1 MAGFLKKSAL
11 AGRWPRWRVYLH
23 AGLAVALAV
32 LTGGA
37 WAAAYTLP
45 AGIGSGPFSA
55 CVSGGG
61 STYNCSGNVS
71 IGSNDTVNFSASMT
85 LNVAGNFTVA
95 NNSNLNG
102 GAYTVNIVAG
112 GSITLGNSNVSAV
125 NFTAGGSFVAGN
137 TATING
143 DITAGGNVTI
153 GNGGSVTGDILAGG
167 SLSIGSGTTVAG
179 SCVPSHAACS
189 SSTPTPLAEY
199 RFDECGQYGG
209 AAGEVVDTR
218 GAYPGTP
225 MGGLQNATP
234 GQIQRY
240 ADFSAAS
247 RYANLSSGPTLGSA
261 WTIAAWFKKPFAGSG
276 THSNRYYVLGSVA
289 GGGDVIFLDRNNSYR
304 WGVYTINAS
313 DSTGS
318 GGTTNGTFNFGTLAD
333 GWHHVVLVGS
343 GNTTRLYVDGTYRD
357 QVGRQLIGTFRY
369 VGASYDGAGTSSGQS
384 FGTPLDEFKI
394 YAGAM
399 DASQVSSLYANELAG
414 NNHDGSVRP
423 PACPVMTIANASL
436 TEGNSGS
443 ANMNFTVSLSSVAAS
458 TVTATYALTDGTATG
473 DASCAGGIDYDNDGG
488 TVTIAS
494 GSSSGTIIVPV
505 CGDLLYEGNETF
517 TVTLSSPV
525 GATLGSPSGA
535 TGTITNDDAAPTISI
550 AAASTTEGDSGTKSL
565 SFTVTQSAA
574 SGLATTATYALTNGT
589 ATGGGCGGTADF
601 VNAGGTVTIAA
612 GATSGTIDVP
622 ICGDTTYESDETLTV
637 TLSSPSN
644 ATLGTPSSA
653 TGTIVNDDVDPDGCF
668 LDTFTGADGTAPS
681 SDWKTSSSSGSFGQP
696 KITGNRLRLTD
707 STTNVSTAAHLQ
719 KLFPGAG
726 NKIVVE
732 FDHFAY
738 SGTGA
743 DGVAFAMSDATVTPN
758 AGAYGGSLGY
768 AQKTG
773 INGFAGGWLG
783 IGLDEYGNFANP
795 TEGRVGGPGFTVD
808 AVTVRGSG
816 SGTSGYD
823 YHATSGTLSPGID
836 AAAGGGGISYQGSG
850 AQAAATSGNVTPAL
864 PAHAAND
871 LLVCLVLSKDNVAH
885 SATGWTQYYSLTN
898 GTDLRGSLFYKIA
911 GSASETAPTITHAG
925 GNGIQARCSGF
936 RGVDTASPFV
946 VAYGTTNTS
955 GDDKINTPSVNT
967 SGTNSVMALIAG
979 YVDNDAGL
987 GTNNDYGL
995 ASNPQDISFSQAY
1008 YSIYNPATGSTHDSA
1023 LTLFYATQPTGGTLG
1038 AYAIDTNS
1046 DEDSIGVLVALRPAP
1061 ASASGYRFRITV
1073 DHTDGTHAYTIVER
1087 DTGSGYATVI
1097 PQYDAKAEP
1106 NQAAV
1111 PANWLLSFTGST
1123 GASTNI
1129 HEIDNLKVCAVK
1141 PIVPIGPNHYVIS
1154 HSGTGLTCE
1163 AEPVTFT
1170 AHDAGHSRANAGG
1183 RTLSI
1188 STSTSKGA
1196 WLTAA
1201 DNCSST
1207 CYNSVG
1213 GTVACAGT
1221 FTGTTGN
1228 NGQASYLF
1236 ANGETG
1242 IRLCLKHNVAT
1253 TVNINVSDGS
1263 ASEATGSAAGE
1274 APPGAD
1280 PVLVFSD
1287 TGFRFYADGAVD
1299 AIGNLVAGL
1308 RSDVT
1313 DTTWQ
1318 PSPQTIVIRAL
1329 KSSETTP
1336 ARCVSL
1342 LGSTAKTVQFG
1353 YECVD
1358 PNACHASSGGLEVNG
1373 AAVAGSTGA
1382 PTPASNVSV
1391 TFDGSGSGT
1400 INLKYWDVGQIK
1412 LYAQTSI
1419 ADAASGDVSIV
1430 TGASNGFIVKPYGFD
1445 VRACTGSTPC
1455 TTANASATDGTGS
1468 VFAKAG
1474 EVFNATVKAVAY
1486 GGTVV
1491 TPSFGLGTG
1500 NATESVNLTPTLVAP
1515 SGAVGALGGTA
1526 LPKRNAFT
1534 DGVANLSDLN
1544 WSEVGVMKINAAN
1557 TLFQTVTSAA
1567 TGASGNIGRFTPH
1580 HFGVTGTVVTRSDM
1594 QTSEGQVVPFTYMGE
1609 PMKLALVVTAYNKA
1623 EGVTQNYKGNFAKLD
1638 AGTLG
1643 TTVANWTCTSGTQCM
1658 GLGIVSGGNL
1668 SARLGID
1675 TASANSAVP
1684 ANTTTAGGATAGW
1697 EAGTSYFSLN
1707 MVVSRDTAAD
1717 GPYRNLKFGA
1727 KPRDADG
1734 VTLPPRLSTDTAH
1747 CVNLDVGSGNE
1758 NPACDP
1764 GATETNLRRK
1774 LFETDLRFGRLWLG
1788 NAYGSD
1794 QRGLAVPYETQ
1805 YWNGFAFV
1813 RNADDGLTPFAVGNI
1828 SRVTSL
1834 TTTLALT
1841 NLSAGRGTI
1850 DLGTPNGRGTVDVY
1864 VNLDSAGAPSNCGG
1878 HAEGTTVARSYLSG
1892 KWCGTAHD
1900 RDPVARATFGIQAGR
1915 KGPIYIRENY

>member
-1 MAGFLKKSAL
+1 MNTLLCCIRNSWYSPCFMGTRLLRGF
-11 AGRWPRWRVYLH
+11 RVLN
-23 AGLAVALAV
+23 AV
-32 LTGGA
+32 LLLL
-37 WAAAYTLP
+37 W
-45 AGIGSGPFSA
+45 
-55 CVSGGG
+55 
-61 STYNCSGNVS
+61 
-71 IGSNDTVNFSASMT
+71 
-85 LNVAGNFTVA
+85 
-95 NNSNLNG
+95 
-102 GAYTVNIVAG
+102 
-112 GSITLGNSNVSAV
+112 
-125 NFTAGGSFVAGN
+125 
-137 TATING
+137 
-143 DITAGGNVTI
+143 GGNV
-153 GNGGSVTGDILAGG
+153 LA
-167 SLSIGSGTTVAG
+167 
-179 SCVPSHAACS
+179 
-189 SSTPTPLAEY
+189 
-199 RFDECGQYGG
+199 
-209 AAGEVVDTR
+209 
-218 GAYPGTP
+218 
-225 MGGLQNATP
+225 AT
-234 GQIQRY
+234 
-240 ADFSAAS
+240 
-247 RYANLSSGPTLGSA
+247 
-261 WTIAAWFKKPFAGSG
+261 
-276 THSNRYYVLGSVA
+276 
-289 GGGDVIFLDRNNSYR
+289 
-304 WGVYTINAS
+304 
-313 DSTGS
+313 
-318 GGTTNGTFNFGTLAD
+318 
-333 GWHHVVLVGS
+333 
-343 GNTTRLYVDGTYRD
+343 
-357 QVGRQLIGTFRY
+357 RY
-369 VGASYDGAGTSSGQS
+369 VGACGSPSNATIVAAIAAASAGDTILVCPGTYNEAVTVNKNNLTIRGSTGNRGDVTISNNGIPFSLTGAATTIKDMTVVSTNNKGIYRGWTASPSAYTFENLAVTAKDKGVHIDVSAKISFKNVNVTSSNENAIELEWDSDGAHIFDTVTVDAHKKGIYSANGGATFSNVSVTARDKGIEMNPKYDAVFSNVTVTSSNEAGIQLGWVATGKTLNFSDVTVSAKKQGIYVDVSGKVTFTNVAVASGNDDAIYLGWDTTGAHVFDTVTASSGNGRGIYSAHGGVTFKDLTVTATKDAIEIGPEYDAIFTNISATSSDDDGIHMNWVSTGRTLTLSGLDISAKDRGIYVDTSAALSIRNSVISSSNGDAIYLGWGAQGAHVLDNLTLDAPSGDGIEFAAAVPSSTIGNVCVNSSQRGVYISQWGSRNVTITGSKFVGTSHGVRTDADPSYKTTVSGSCFMKSAAPRAYSNSTAHAFNGNYWQGVAG
-384 FGTPLDEFKI
+384 GTSYVD
-394 YAGAM
+394 
-399 DASQVSSLYANELAG
+399 G
-414 NNHDGSVRP
+414 NVRDN
-423 PACPVMTIANASL
+423 ATLGGCPVTSCYSGSLPLLTIATSGAAA
-436 TEGNSGS
+436 EGNSGTS
-443 ANMNFTVSLSSVAAS
+443 TLSFTVSLSAAA
-458 TVTATYALTDGTATG
+458 TATTTATYAFTDGTATG
-473 DASCAGGIDYDNDGG
+473 GASCTAGVDYINTGG

-494 GSSSGTIIVPV
+494 GSNTGTINATL
-505 CGDLLYEGNETF
+505 CGDTTYEADETF
-517 TVTLSSPV
+517 TLALSSPV
-525 GATLGSPSGA
+525 NATLGSPSSA

-550 AAASTTEGDSGTKSL
+550 AAASTTEGDSGTKNL

-589 ATGGGCGGTADF
+589 ATGGGCGGAADF
-601 VNAGGTVTIAA
+601 ANAGGTVTIVA

-668 LDTFTGADGTAPS
+668 LDTFTGADNSAPS
-681 SDWKTSSSSGSFGQP
+681 SNWTTTTSSGSFGAP
-696 KITGNRLRLTD
+696 RIFGNRLRLTD
-707 STTNVSTAAHLQ
+707 NSASVSTAAHLQ
-719 KLFPGAG
+719 RMFPGAG

-738 SGTGA
+738 NGTGA
-743 DGVAFAMSDATVTPN
+743 DGIALTFSDAAVTPQ
-758 AGAYGGSLGY
+758 AGAFGGSLGY
-768 AQKTG
+768 AQKSNPGSDCTVVG
-773 INGFAGGWLG
+773 GCPGFAGGWLG
-783 IGLDEYGNFANP
+783 IGFDEYGNFSNA
-795 TEGRVGGPGFTVD
+795 TEGRIGGPGSRPDRV
-808 AVTVRGSG
+808 AIRGSG
-816 SGTSGYD
+816 SGQSGYV
-823 YHATSGTLSPGID
+823 YHTGSALLSPGID
-836 AAAGGGGISYQGSG
+836 QS
-850 AQAAATSGNVTPAL
+850 
-864 PAHAAND
+864 
-871 LLVCLVLSKDNVAH
+871 
-885 SATGWTQYYSLTN
+885 
-898 GTDLRGSLFYKIA
+898 
-911 GSASETAPTITHAG
+911 
-925 GNGIQARCSGF
+925 
-936 RGVDTASPFV
+936 
-946 VAYGTTNTS
+946 GTTP
-955 GDDKINTPSVNT
+955 GP
-967 SGTNSVMALIAG
+967 G
-979 YVDNDAGL
+979 
-987 GTNNDYGL
+987 
-995 ASNPQDISFSQAY
+995 
-1008 YSIYNPATGSTHDSA
+1008 H
-1023 LTLFYATQPTGGTLG
+1023 
-1038 AYAIDTNS
+1038 
-1046 DEDSIGVLVALRPAP
+1046 R
-1061 ASASGYRFRITV
+1061 YRVTI
-1073 DHTDGTHAYTIVER
+1073 DHTDGVQAKVSIER
-1087 DTGSGYATVI
+1087 STDGGSTYATII
-1097 PQYDAKAEP
+1097 PQYDAKVQTG
-1106 NQAAV
+1106 QAAV
-1111 PANWLLSFTGST
+1111 PENWLLSYTGST
-1123 GASTNI
+1123 GGSKNI

-1274 APPGAD
+1274 ASPGAD
-1280 PVLVFSD
+1280 PALVFSD
-1287 TGFRFYADGAVD
+1287 TGFRFYAGGTVD
-1299 AIGNLVAGL
+1299 TIGNLVAGL

-1313 DTTWQ
+1313 EATWQ

-1342 LGSTAKTVQFG
+1342 LGSTAKTVKFG

-1373 AAVAGSTGA
+1373 AAVAGSAGV
-1382 PTPASNVSV
+1382 PTPASDVSV
-1391 TFDGSGSGT
+1391 TFDGNGSGT

-1412 LYAQTSI
+1412 LYAQASI

-1445 VRACTGSTPC
+1445 VKACTGSTPC
-1455 TTANASATDGTGS
+1455 TTANNAATDGTGS
-1468 VFAKAG
+1468 VFVKAG
-1474 EVFNATVKAVAY
+1474 DVFNATVTAVAY
-1486 GGTVV
+1486 GGTTV

-1500 NATESVNLTPTLVAP
+1500 NTTETVSLTPTLVAP
-1515 SGAVGALGGTA
+1515 AGGAAGALGGTA

-1609 PMKLALVVTAYNKA
+1609 PMKLTLVVTAYNKA

>member
-1 MAGFLKKSAL
+1 MAGFLKKSVL
-11 AGRWPRWRVYLH
+11 AGRWPRWRGYLH

-37 WAAAYTLP
+37 WAATYTLP

-85 LNVAGNFTVA
+85 LNVTGNFTVA

-179 SCVPSHAACS
+179 TCVPSHAACS
-189 SSTPTPLAEY
+189 SSGTPVPVAEY
-199 RFDECGQYGG
+199 RFDECGQYSG

-333 GWHHVVLVGS
+333 GWHHVALVGS

-399 DASQVSSLYANELAG
+399 DASLVSSLYANELAG

-473 DASCAGGIDYDNDGG
+473 GAACTTGIDFINAGG

-494 GSSSGTIIVPV
+494 GSSTGTINVTL
-505 CGDLLYEGNETF
+505 CGDTIYEADETF
-517 TVTLSSPV
+517 TVALSAPV
-525 GATLGSPSGA
+525 NATLGSPSSA
-535 TGTITNDDAAPTISI
+535 TGTIRNDDAAPSISI
-550 AAASTTEGDSGTKSL
+550 AAASVTEGDSGAKTL
-565 SFTVTQSAA
+565 SFAVTQSAV
-574 SGLATTATYALTNGT
+574 SGLTTTASYALSNGT
-589 ATGGGCGGTADF
+589 ATGGASCSGSTDF
-601 VNAGGTVTIAA
+601 VNTVGTVTIAA
-612 GATSGTIDVP
+612 GATTGTIDVS
-622 ICGDTTYESDETLTV
+622 ICGDTTYEPDETFSV

-653 TGTIVNDDVDPDGCF
+653 TGTIVNDDVDPAGCY
-668 LDTFTGADGTAPS
+668 LDTFTGADNSAPS
-681 SDWKTSSSSGSFGQP
+681 SNWTTTTSSGSFGAP
-696 KITGNRLRLTD
+696 RIFGNRLRLTD
-707 STTNVSTAAHLQ
+707 NSTSVSTAAHLQ
-719 KLFPGAG
+719 RMFPGAG

-738 SGTGA
+738 NGTGA
-743 DGVAFAMSDATVTPN
+743 DGIALTFSDAAVTPQ
-758 AGAYGGSLGY
+758 AGAFGGSLGY
-768 AQKTG
+768 AQKSNPGSDCTVVG
-773 INGFAGGWLG
+773 GCPGFAGGWLG
-783 IGLDEYGNFANP
+783 IGFDEFGNFSND
-795 TEGRVGGPGFTVD
+795 TEGRIDGPGSRPDRV
-808 AVTVRGSG
+808 AIRGSG
-816 SGTSGYD
+816 SGQSGYV
-823 YHATSGTLSPGID
+823 YHTGSALLSPGID
-836 AAAGGGGISYQGSG
+836 QS
-850 AQAAATSGNVTPAL
+850 
-864 PAHAAND
+864 
-871 LLVCLVLSKDNVAH
+871 
-885 SATGWTQYYSLTN
+885 
-898 GTDLRGSLFYKIA
+898 
-911 GSASETAPTITHAG
+911 
-925 GNGIQARCSGF
+925 
-936 RGVDTASPFV
+936 
-946 VAYGTTNTS
+946 GTT
-955 GDDKINTPSVNT
+955 PS
-967 SGTNSVMALIAG
+967 
-979 YVDNDAGL
+979 
-987 GTNNDYGL
+987 
-995 ASNPQDISFSQAY
+995 P
-1008 YSIYNPATGSTHDSA
+1008 
-1023 LTLFYATQPTGGTLG
+1023 
-1038 AYAIDTNS
+1038 
-1046 DEDSIGVLVALRPAP
+1046 
-1061 ASASGYRFRITV
+1061 GYRYRVTI
-1073 DHTDGTHAYTIVER
+1073 DHTDGVQAKVSIER
-1087 DTGSGYATVI
+1087 STNGGSTYATII
-1097 PQYDAKAEP
+1097 PQYDAKAQTG
-1106 NQAAV
+1106 QAAV
-1111 PANWLLSFTGST
+1111 PENWLLSYTGST

-1170 AHDAGHSRANAGG
+1170 AHDAGHSRAKAGG

-1188 STSTSKGA
+1188 STSTGKGA

-1213 GTVACAGT
+1213 GTVACAGA

-1242 IRLCLKHNVAT
+1242 IRLCLKHNVAA

-1274 APPGAD
+1274 ASPGAD
-1280 PVLVFSD
+1280 PALVFSD
-1287 TGFRFYADGAVD
+1287 TGFRFYAGGAVD

-1342 LGSTAKTVQFG
+1342 LGATAKTVQFG

-1373 AAVAGSTGA
+1373 TAVAGSTGV

-1412 LYAQTSI
+1412 LYAQASI

-1515 SGAVGALGGTA
+1515 TGAVGALGGTA

-1623 EGVTQNYKGNFAKLD
+1623 EGATQNYKGNFAKLD

-1658 GLGIVSGGNL
+1658 GLGAVSGGNL
-1668 SARLGID
+1668 TARLGID
-1675 TASANSAVP
+1675 TASVNSAAP
-1684 ANTTTAGGATAGW
+1684 ANTTAAGGATAGW

-1707 MVVSRDTAAD
+1707 MVVNRDTAAD

-1747 CVNLDVGSGNE
+1747 CVNLDVSNGNE
-1758 NPACDP
+1758 NASCDP

-1774 LFETDLRFGRLWLG
+1774 LFETDLRYGRLWLG
-1788 NAYGSD
+1788 NAYGSEL
-1794 QRGLAVPYETQ
+1794 RGLAVPYETQ
-1805 YWNGFAFV
+1805 FWNGFAFV
-1813 RNADDGLTPFAVGNI
+1813 RNADDGLTPFAVGNV
-1828 SRVTSL
+1828 SLATSL
-1834 TTTLALT
+1834 TTTATLANLVAGAGT
-1841 NLSAGRGTI
+1841 INLS
-1850 DLGTPNGRGTVDVY
+1850 TPSGRGTVDVY
-1864 VNLDSAGAPSNCGG
+1864 VNLDSAGTPSNCSG
-1878 HAEGTTVARSYLSG
+1878 HAEGTTVARGYLSG
-1892 KWCGTAHD
+1892 KWCGTAYD

>member
-668 LDTFTGADGTAPS
+668 LDTFTGADNSAPS
-681 SDWKTSSSSGSFGQP
+681 SNWTTTTSSGSFGAP
-696 KITGNRLRLTD
+696 RIFGNRLRLTD
-707 STTNVSTAAHLQ
+707 NSASVSTAAHLQ
-719 KLFPGAG
+719 RMFPGAG

-738 SGTGA
+738 NGTGA
-743 DGVAFAMSDATVTPN
+743 DGIALTFSDAAVTPQ
-758 AGAYGGSLGY
+758 AGAFGGSLGY
-768 AQKTG
+768 AQKSNPGSDCTVVG
-773 INGFAGGWLG
+773 GCPGFAGGWLG
-783 IGLDEYGNFANP
+783 IGFDEYGNFSNA
-795 TEGRVGGPGFTVD
+795 TEGRIGGPGSRPDRV
-808 AVTVRGSG
+808 AIRGSG
-816 SGTSGYD
+816 SGQSGYV
-823 YHATSGTLSPGID
+823 YHTGSALLSPGID
-836 AAAGGGGISYQGSG
+836 QS
-850 AQAAATSGNVTPAL
+850 
-864 PAHAAND
+864 
-871 LLVCLVLSKDNVAH
+871 
-885 SATGWTQYYSLTN
+885 
-898 GTDLRGSLFYKIA
+898 
-911 GSASETAPTITHAG
+911 
-925 GNGIQARCSGF
+925 
-936 RGVDTASPFV
+936 
-946 VAYGTTNTS
+946 GTTP
-955 GDDKINTPSVNT
+955 GP
-967 SGTNSVMALIAG
+967 G
-979 YVDNDAGL
+979 
-987 GTNNDYGL
+987 
-995 ASNPQDISFSQAY
+995 
-1008 YSIYNPATGSTHDSA
+1008 H
-1023 LTLFYATQPTGGTLG
+1023 
-1038 AYAIDTNS
+1038 
-1046 DEDSIGVLVALRPAP
+1046 R
-1061 ASASGYRFRITV
+1061 YRVTI
-1073 DHTDGTHAYTIVER
+1073 DHTDGVQAKVSIER
-1087 DTGSGYATVI
+1087 STDGGSTYATII
-1097 PQYDAKAEP
+1097 PQYDAKVQTG
-1106 NQAAV
+1106 QAAV
-1111 PANWLLSFTGST
+1111 PENWLLSYTGST